1 MRNLFA
7 TTALIATAM
16 AGAASAQTTATT
28 STDLNVRSGPGVQH
42 EVVGFIPGGDE
53 ATVNG
58 CIESANWCEVQFE
71 GSTGWVYGDYLNV
84 GLGDEVKPLYPN
96 MAEAQ
101 VAVIE
106 APAPVEGEDNAA
118 QDVAVGGATGA
129 AMGALIAGPVGAV
142 VGGALGSTTGA
153 AANTEPALA
162 AQSYV
167 IQNPQEPVV
176 LDGEVVIGAG
186 IPESVTLYEV
196 PDQPDYRYVTVNGQ
210 TVLVNSSDRQ
220 IVYIYR

>member
-16 AGAASAQTTATT
+16 AGAASAQTMATT

-84 GLGDEVKPLYPN
+84 AMGEEVKPLYPN
-96 MAEAQ
+96 MVEAK

-106 APAPVEGEDNAA
+106 APAEDDNAA
-118 QDVAVGGATGA
+118 QDTAVAGATGA

-142 VGGALGSTTGA
+142 VGAAVGGTTGA
-153 AANTEPALA
+153 AANVDPAPEV
-162 AQSYV
+162 QTYV
-167 IQNPQEPVV
+167 VENPQDTVV
-176 LDGEVVIGAG
+176 LDGEVVVGAG
-186 IPESVTLYEV
+186 VPDTVTLYDV
-196 PDQPDYRYVTVNGQ
+196 PEYPDYRYVNINGQ
-210 TVLVNSSDRQ
+210 NVLVNPSDRQ